1 MEKQLRK
8 EYKWIFPV
16 VVVGIIISI
25 CTACDEEKDEQV
37 MMVSEIEEQLD
48 DLAAETVN
56 VGGESAEDDVE
67 TIEADEANIA
77 DDKKNVETDRKSEE
91 DNTETSETDEEGE
104 ADEWNVD
111 FEDIGAEYI
120 YKKQRNE
127 IEIHYPKL
135 CGLED
140 PEKEERIND
149 LIEEDV
155 MQIVGEKN
163 KEGDDNLYCVGLDYK
178 IKFLNERII
187 SILYKGW
194 EGYVTRGHAALDDEA
209 IAVTID
215 IEEEKVITLQDVVT
229 DFTELS
235 DMLLADKFEH
245 ITMWEG
251 EAGGY
256 KVSMEY
262 EKDED
267 KLEDDLR
274 GKYQHWYT
282 DGKNFV
288 IIIEKRADYNEYSIS
303 NESVGH
309 ILDAGFLR
317 KLE

>member
-1 MEKQLRK
+1 MKNQFLK
-8 EYKWIFPV
+8 KYKRILSV
-16 VVVGIIISI
+16 IVVGITISI
-25 CTACDEEKDEQV
+25 CTACGEEKDEQV
-37 MMVSEIEEQLD
+37 MMASEIEGQLD

-77 DDKKNVETDRKSEE
+77 DDMENVETDWESAE
-91 DNTETSETDEEGE
+91 DNTETSETDEERE
-104 ADEWNVD
+104 EDEWNVD

-120 YKKQRNE
+120 YKEQRNE

-140 PEKEERIND
+140 SGKEERINA

-155 MQIVGEKN
+155 MQIIGEKN
-163 KEGDDNLYCVGLDYK
+163 KEGDDSLYCIDFDYE
-178 IKFLNERII
+178 IEFVNERII

-194 EGYVTRGHAALDDEA
+194 NGYVTKGHSSLRREA
-209 IAVTID
+209 IATTID

-229 DFTELS
+229 DLRELS
-235 DMLLADKFEH
+235 DMLLADELEQ

-251 EAGGY
+251 VKG
-256 KVSMEY
+256 EY
-262 EKDED
+262 PFSGEFRGTVDE
-267 KLEDDLR
+267 LEEDLR
-274 GKYQHWYT
+274 EKPQEWYT
-282 DGKNFV
+282 DGENF
-288 IIIEKRADYNEYSIS
+288 IFIFMDGRYYNEYSIS

-309 ILDAGFLR
+309 ILDAEFLR

>member
-1 MEKQLRK
+1 MKNQFLKKNKWILPVIIAVIVIIICIAFIKEKDGKNNRKQLPNSQLSDVRNAFNEQPNDFVK
-8 EYKWIFPV
+8 DDMETVK
-16 VVVGIIISI
+16 
-25 CTACDEEKDEQV
+25 ADEGSTENN
-37 MMVSEIEEQLD
+37 
-48 DLAAETVN
+48 AETFET
-56 VGGESAEDDVE
+56 GEEW
-67 TIEADEANIA
+67 
-77 DDKKNVETDRKSEE
+77 EE
-91 DNTETSETDEEGE
+91 DESKLN
-104 ADEWNVD
+104 
-111 FEDIGAEYI
+111 FEVIRAEYI
-120 YKKQRNE
+120 YDEQRNE
-127 IEIHYPKL
+127 IEIYYPQF

-140 PEKEERIND
+140 SEKEERINA

-163 KEGDDNLYCVGLDYK
+163 KEGDDTLYCIGLDYK

-194 EGYVTRGHAALDDEA
+194 DGYVMSGHAALDNEA
-209 IAVTID
+209 ITVTID